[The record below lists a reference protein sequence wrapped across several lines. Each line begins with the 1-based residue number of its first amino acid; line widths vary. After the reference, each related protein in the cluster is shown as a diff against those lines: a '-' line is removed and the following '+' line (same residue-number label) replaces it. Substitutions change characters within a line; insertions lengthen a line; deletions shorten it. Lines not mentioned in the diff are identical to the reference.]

1 MSWLSFSH
9 KDIILYNVN
18 GPWDHSHTLPILG
31 VLYFPQAKIQGEAT
45 IFVYLRTAC
54 RSLSFPLFQMC
65 LLRKLPVHYAFS
77 RLLVQVYKWW
87 NISPKGTNYIGLRQ
101 GC

>member
-45 IFVYLRTAC
+45 LYICV
-54 RSLSFPLFQMC
+54 PQNC
-65 LLRKLPVHYAFS
+65 L
-77 RLLVQVYKWW
+77 
-87 NISPKGTNYIGLRQ
+87 
-101 GC
+101 